1 MRIVETAEEMAFR
14 QEARDWLQDN
24 VPRTRRPIEGA
35 DAQRDFD
42 VAWRRRQFDGGWGH
56 VAWPVEYGG
65 RGLPVARQL
74 VWYEECARA
83 GAPEHGHNV
92 FFVALQHA
100 GPTLIARGD
109 AEQKAHHLPLILKGE
124 AIWCQ
129 GFSEPGAG
137 SDLAAIRTRGAVD
150 GDEIVITGQKIWT
163 SYAVHARYQELLVRT
178 EPGSQRHRGLT
189 FVICDMHAPGIEI
202 RPIRNIAGGSD
213 FCEVFYDG
221 ARMPLS
227 SVVGGLGNGWDVAM
241 SLLAFE
247 RGAASFPVAI
257 ETAARVEELIAHVDE
272 SRQGRWR
279 DTEAGARLAEA
290 RADAA
295 ALKSMVHLLIA
306 RGAPAGEG
314 SYVRLFMA
322 ELSRRVSA
330 LAMELLGPDALDR
343 DALDGWPRRY
353 LEDFKATIAAGTSQI
368 QRNIIGERVLGL
380 PRDGQRGGKAS

>member
-1 MRIVETAEEMAFR
+1 MRISQPPEEKAFR
-14 QEARDWLQDN
+14 QEVRDWLADN
-24 VPRTRRPIEGA
+24 VPRTRRPLEGGE
-35 DAQRDFD
+35 AQRDFD
-42 VAWRRRQFDGGWGH
+42 VAWRRRQYDGGWGH
-56 VAWPVEYGG
+56 IAWPKDYGG
-65 RGLPVARQL
+65 LGLPVARQL

-83 GAPEHGHNV
+83 GAPEHTHNV

-100 GPTLIARGD
+100 GPTLIARASD
-109 AEQKAHHLPLILKGE
+109 DQKAHHLPLILKGE

-137 SDLAAIRTRGAVD
+137 SDLAAIRTRGEVD
-150 GDEIVITGQKIWT
+150 GEEIVITGQKIWT

-178 EPGSQRHRGLT
+178 EPGSKRHKGLS
-189 FVICDMHAPGIEI
+189 FVICDMKAPGIEV
-202 RPIRNIAGGSD
+202 RPIRNIAGGND

-227 SVVGGLGNGWDVAM
+227 TVVGGLGNGWDVAM

-257 ETAARVEELIAHVDE
+257 ETAARVEELIDYVE
-272 SRQGRWR
+272 ETLPGRWR

-290 RADAA
+290 RADAS
-295 ALKSMVHLLIA
+295 ALKAMVHLLIA
-306 RGAPAGEG
+306 RGSAAGEG

-322 ELSRRVSA
+322 ELTKRISA
-330 LAMELLGPDALDR
+330 LAMDLLGPDALDR
-343 DALDGWPRRY
+343 NALGGWPRRY
-353 LEDFKATIAAGTSQI
+353 LEDFKTTIAAGTSQI

-380 PRDGQRGGKAS
+380 PREGRRE